1 MRTPARSVS
10 GLPLVFFVGGI
21 QSMTALA
28 VLDVE
33 PVTVTSKAGS
43 ALEYC
48 PLLALMMTS
57 SYAPVCVLLGVPSRS
72 PVAMLKV
79 AQAGLCCTENDS
91 VLPSGS
97 LAVG

>member
-10 GLPLVFFVGGI
+10 GVPLVFSVGGTH
-21 QSMTALA
+21 SMTALA
-28 VLDVE
+28 VLAE
-33 PVTVTSKAGS
+33 PATVTSKAGR

-79 AQAGLCCTENDS
+79 AQAGLFCTENDS

-97 LAVG
+97 LALG